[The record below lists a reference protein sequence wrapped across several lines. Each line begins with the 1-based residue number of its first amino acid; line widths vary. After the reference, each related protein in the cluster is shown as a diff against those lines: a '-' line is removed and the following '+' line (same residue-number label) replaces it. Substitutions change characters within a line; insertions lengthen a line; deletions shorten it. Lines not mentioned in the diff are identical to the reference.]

1 MKIIRYKNSDK
12 RKFHEDYDIS
22 DFPEITEEEKQ
33 FAEELR
39 AVLQE
44 YIDVDPLIEEFISD
58 KGAEKH
64 FYKHCLAHDRDNKK
78 SKRTNVYYD
87 FKDVSLYKER
97 EKYIDKLS
105 RQDEKNTYYI
115 SSLLQIDEINKA
127 FRKLFEGEKCV
138 VFSQMCELRNERG
151 LIKLVIH
158 SFASNVTNNYRTGNT
173 IDMMIQ
179 SQNGKTIALY
189 PVDANYFENK
199 INSILRRHTDKK
211 LDYIEINHWN
221 RRNIEIFEE

>member
-1 MKIIRYKNSDK
+1 MKVLRYKNLDK
-12 RKFHEDYDIS
+12 RKFYEDYDI
-22 DFPEITEEEKQ
+22 FEIPEITEEEKQ
-33 FAEELR
+33 FAEELK
-39 AVLQE
+39 AILQE
-44 YIDVDPLIEEFISD
+44 YIDVDSLIEEFISD

-97 EKYIDKLS
+97 EKYIDKIA

-115 SSLLQIDEINKA
+115 ISLLQIKEINRA
-127 FRKLFEGEKCV
+127 FRKLFEGEKCI
-138 VFSQMCELRNERG
+138 VFSQGCDLRNERG

-158 SFASNVTNNYRTGNT
+158 SFASNVTNNYKTGNT

-179 SQNGKTIALY
+179 SQNGKTITLY

-199 INSILRRHTDKK
+199 INSILRRHMNKK
-211 LDYIEINHWN
+211 LDYIKINH
-221 RRNIEIFEE
+221 